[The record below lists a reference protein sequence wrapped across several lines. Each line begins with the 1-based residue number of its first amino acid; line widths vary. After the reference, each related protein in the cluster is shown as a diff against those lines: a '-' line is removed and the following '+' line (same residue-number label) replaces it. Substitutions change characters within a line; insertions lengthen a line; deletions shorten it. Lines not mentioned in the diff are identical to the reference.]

1 MNSVFGF
8 GGVKFNMTYG
18 SSLEYTKEAYFSGS
32 FSDITYE
39 PIMLERQNVL
49 YEDVSK
55 LLGFKSNLDVELINI
70 KDDDWN
76 QFLQLISIYNLA
88 KQYPNG
94 VLTIYPEYNSGIES
108 PELYN
113 LKLDNMR
120 MDSSFNPQQ
129 IANVEVGQSL
139 SVSFIGKKLLSS
151 IPLVFSQA
159 EIYTW
164 VDGDGTTMIDDDGDT
179 LIFA

>member
-8 GGVKFNMTYG
+8 GAVKFEMTYG
-18 SSLEYTKEAYFSGS
+18 SSLEYTREAYFSGS

-49 YEDVSK
+49 YDDVSK
-55 LLGFKSNLDVELINI
+55 LLGFKSTLKIKLINI
-70 KDDDWN
+70 KEDDYI
-76 QFLQLISIYNLA
+76 QFGQLISIYNLA

-94 VLTIYPEYNSGIES
+94 VLTIYPEYNPDIAS

-120 MDSSFNPQQ
+120 MDSSFSPQQ
-129 IANVEVGQSL
+129 IANAEVGQSL

-151 IPLVFSQA
+151 IPLVFSQPD
-159 EIYTW
+159 ISTW
-164 VDGDGTTMIDDDGDT
+164 VDQDADSIVDDDGDT